1 MTFYL
6 HQLWA
11 DVWQT
16 HVSWGVSETTAMWK
30 NYNTEQNN
38 INQREGFP
46 ATAAAANLWHW
57 AVFVLHTS
65 HFTTPYSSSRTIYR
79 TFLFWSDASTH
90 TSICKHSG
98 LLAFPHTFPI
108 FVLITALPLTPAGI
122 YSRGMIL
129 AQSCWV
135 ERESEEAELH
145 PNPSRSGTRPGVTCQ
160 KYILEEWKSAQPHW
174 VGPVPRPTE

>member
-79 TFLFWSDASTH
+79 TFVFWSDASTH
-90 TSICKHSG
+90 TSIRKHSG

-108 FVLITALPLTPAGI
+108 FVLITALPLTRAGI

-135 ERESEEAELH
+135 ERERARRQS
-145 PNPSRSGTRPGVTCQ
+145 SIR
-160 KYILEEWKSAQPHW
+160 ILPDLEHAQ
-174 VGPVPRPTE
+174 VLPVKNIF

>member
-6 HQLWA
+6 HQQA

-16 HVSWGVSETTAMWK
+16 HVGWGVSEMTAIWK
-30 NYNTEQNN
+30 NYTTEQNN

-57 AVFVLHTS
+57 AECLFFIRHILQHSIHPHGLFIGPSCFEVTHRHTRAYAN
-65 HFTTPYSSSRTIYR
+65 TQ
-79 TFLFWSDASTH
+79 A
-90 TSICKHSG
+90 

-108 FVLITALPLTPAGI
+108 FVLITALPLTRAGI

-129 AQSCWV
+129 TQSCWV